1 MSFFLG
7 LLAIAFGVAIIKY
20 REQVGEAVG
29 DPAWAGKVGGI
40 YNVLIIFGI
49 FMCFWG
55 LATITGTSDILFAPI
70 LGLFPHQA
78 QQTTL

>member
-7 LLAIAFGVAIIKY
+7 LLAIAFGCLIIKY
-20 REQVGEAVG
+20 RERVGDMVG
-29 DPAWAGKVGGI
+29 DPAWAGKIGGI
-40 YNVLIIFGI
+40 YNVLILFGI

-70 LGLFPHQA
+70 VNLFPRQA
-78 QQTTL
+78 QPSL